1 MFHQAFE
8 LTTHLFLLRFLCAC
22 ALAFRIR
29 GRELEEASQLAQH
42 LTHTMESFEQRALEA
57 HQKDVEAFNLR
68 EETKELINNANLE
81 KEAGVTRE
89 SALQRQVASLTEKVR
104 RSSHE
109 AAQAFEAEKV
119 AIHEKYSGTVGE
131 LEERLTVLT
140 TQCADLQLRAERAER
155 EQRSTAST
163 LARLSESNT
172 ADAVSERITEATQM
186 VSDAEQARDEA
197 LAKLDAVGSAFERV
211 QLALSKKEADTGR
224 REATLQ
230 NALARQER
238 IAAAS
243 QEEARKLTESLHSM
257 GVTHR
262 QLQRQLESTIVKC
275 EEETANL
282 RREHTIQLE
291 DIETH
296 HRAQVEQ
303 QRRQAQVSGA
313 VLTLCQHK
321 CSCACAHARV
331 LQDAAANTAGTAW
344 QHKFDI
350 ATRRFVRTGAFRRF
364 FCPLFASLSSF

>member
-1 MFHQAFE
+1 M
-8 LTTHLFLLRFLCAC
+8 
-22 ALAFRIR
+22 
-29 GRELEEASQLAQH
+29 EEASQLAQH
-42 LTHTMESFEQRALEA
+42 LTHTMESFEQRALES

-89 SALQRQVASLTEKVR
+89 SALQRQVAALTDKVR
-104 RSSHE
+104 VSTHE
-109 AAQAFEAEKV
+109 AAQAFEAEKL

-131 LEERLTVLT
+131 LEERLTALT
-140 TQCADLQLRAERAER
+140 TQCAELQLRAERAER

-163 LARLSESNT
+163 LARLSELNMAET
-172 ADAVSERITEATQM
+172 VNERITEATQM

-197 LAKLDAVGSAFERV
+197 LAKLDEVGSAYERT
-211 QLALSKKEADTGR
+211 QLVLSKKEADTGR

-262 QLQRQLESTIVKC
+262 QLQRQLESTSLKC

-282 RREHTIQLE
+282 RREHGIQLE
-291 DIETH
+291 DIETN
-296 HRAQVEQ
+296 HRVQLEQ
-303 QRRQAQVSGA
+303 QRRQAHVS
-313 VLTLCQHK
+313 
-321 CSCACAHARV
+321 
-331 LQDAAANTAGTAW
+331 
-344 QHKFDI
+344 
-350 ATRRFVRTGAFRRF
+350 
-364 FCPLFASLSSF
+364 